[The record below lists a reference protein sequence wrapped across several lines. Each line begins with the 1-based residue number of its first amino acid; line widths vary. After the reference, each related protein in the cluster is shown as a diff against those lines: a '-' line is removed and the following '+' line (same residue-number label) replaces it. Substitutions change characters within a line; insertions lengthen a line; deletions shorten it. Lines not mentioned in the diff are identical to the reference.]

1 MALLISLCMPLSW
14 TSCLS
19 NAGVLRSAPHDVVV
33 LDYLVLSKLTNM
45 SFLNW
50 DFYTRPK
57 LGATS
62 PSSFSK
68 ASESEGVPTV
78 TRMHPDKLAWSP
90 R

>member
-1 MALLISLCMPLSW
+1 MPRSR
-14 TSCLS
+14 TSF
-19 NAGVLRSAPHDVVV
+19 AAEPRRPPAPHHDEAV
-33 LDYLVLSKLTNM
+33 LDYLVLKLTNL